1 MQLVE
6 QETERPAEPV
16 PRLDP
21 RLDPALRDRARLGV
35 LAEVSLLLA
44 SAGDQVTILQKL
56 TELAVP
62 ALADWCA
69 VHLVRDGG
77 VLEQLAIR
85 HVDSRRPPIADPRG
99 IARAAATGAC
109 EWGPLTPEEHY
120 VTVPLIV
127 RGGVIGVLSLVR
139 AALPYDGEERAFA
152 EELARRVAMYVDNA
166 MLLRE
171 VWAHEA
177 ALRDEAT
184 RLETLNRIG
193 LELSALHDL
202 DELADK
208 VCEAAIAL
216 TGAEI
221 GVYVAFDRGAAKLAI
236 TGVDAGERA
245 QIERACAEL
254 SAEHAE
260 WLPGI
265 FAGVARA
272 ASTLAAPVRG
282 RRGDVIG
289 AIALACSRPLAF
301 DRRAEQLVT
310 GLASLTATATDSARL
325 FHEARALIAALEH
338 TNRELDQFAYIASHD
353 LRAPLRGIAN
363 LATWIEDDLRDR
375 LTPASQHHLH
385 LLRGRVHRLDTM
397 IQGVLEYSRAGQVVD
412 APTELDLGVLVREAI
427 ELLDPPADFEVVL
440 APGLP
445 KLHAPRVPLQQVL
458 MNLIGNAIKHASS
471 PAPRVEIGATAIDEG
486 WELYVRDNGPGIAPC
501 HHTRIWGLFQTL
513 QPRDRLEST
522 GIGLAIVRK
531 IVEARGGRAWVESSE
546 GEGATFRFTWP
557 RQPMAPGLL

>member
-6 QETERPAEPV
+6 QEAERAAEPV
-16 PRLDP
+16 P

-44 SAGDQVTILQKL
+44 SPGDQVTILQRL

-85 HVDSRRPPIADPRG
+85 HADPKRPPIADPRG
-99 IARAAATGAC
+99 IARVAAKGTSECGV
-109 EWGPLTPEEHY
+109 LTPEEHY
-120 VTVPLIV
+120 VAVPLSV
-127 RGGVIGVLSLVR
+127 RGRVIGVLSLVR
-139 AALPYDGEERAFA
+139 AAIPYEGEERAFA

-171 VWAHEA
+171 VWAREA

-202 DELADK
+202 DELVDK
-208 VCEAAIAL
+208 VCEAATAL
-216 TGAEI
+216 TGAEL
-221 GVYVAFDRGAAKLAI
+221 GVYVAFDRGATKIAI
-236 TGVDAGERA
+236 SGADSGERA
-245 QIERACAEL
+245 QLERGCAEL
-254 SAEHAE
+254 SPEQAAEQ
-260 WLPGI
+260 LPGL

-272 ASTLAAPVRG
+272 ASTLAVPVRG

-301 DRRAEQLVT
+301 DRRAEQLVA

-325 FHEARALIAALEH
+325 FHEAHALIAALEK
-338 TNRELDQFAYIASHD
+338 TNRELDQFAYVASHD

-363 LATWIEDDLRDR
+363 LAGWIEEDLRDR
-375 LTPASQHHLH
+375 LTPASRHHLH
-385 LLRGRVHRLDTM
+385 LLRGRVRRLDAL
-397 IQGVLEYSRAGQVVD
+397 IQGVLEYSRAGQLVD
-412 APTELDLGVLVREAI
+412 APTEVDLGALVREVI
-427 ELLDPPADFEVVL
+427 ELVDPPAGFEVVL
-440 APGLP
+440 APALP

-458 MNLIGNAIKHASS
+458 MNLVGNAIKHASS
-471 PAPRVEIGATAIDEG
+471 PVPRVEIGATATDEG

-501 HHTRIWGLFQTL
+501 HHDRIWVLFQTL
-513 QPRDRLEST
+513 QPRDRVEST

-531 IVEARGGRAWVESSE
+531 IVEAHGGRAWVESRE

-557 RQPMAPGLL
+557 RQPPGAPSWP